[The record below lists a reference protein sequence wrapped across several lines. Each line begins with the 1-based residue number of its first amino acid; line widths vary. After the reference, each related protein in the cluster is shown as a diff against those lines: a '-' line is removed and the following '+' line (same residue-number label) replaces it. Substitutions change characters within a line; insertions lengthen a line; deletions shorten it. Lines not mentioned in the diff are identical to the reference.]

1 MFQVSTSASHQADD
15 AQHKRLYTCSQQEFG
30 SELRAPLPTGGTL
43 PSPLDE
49 CRGGEG
55 FPIPGKPQL
64 PPIQPQN
71 NSWAGCQPPA
81 STSQPSPGGTRQSVR
96 GALDS
101 CALPVGVETPPL
113 PWADPTAVLPPALPL
128 CRQCLFPGQR
138 LAKTGGALSLSLR
151 LISSFFFVKNNLQK
165 FKISKQLPGSRTPCE
180 STGRNFIEP
189 TYIFCSP

>member
-15 AQHKRLYTCSQQEFG
+15 AQHKRLYTCSEQEFG
-30 SELRAPLPTGGTL
+30 SELTGPLPTRGTL

-49 CRGGEG
+49 CSRGEE

-81 STSQPSPGGTRQSVR
+81 STFQPSPGRTRQCQCQRSSGLLCR
-96 GALDS
+96 HQLG
-101 CALPVGVETPPL
+101 GMETPPL
-113 PWADPTAVLPPALPL
+113 PRADPMAVLPPALPL

-138 LAKTGGALSLSLR
+138 LAKTGGALSLSLS
-151 LISSFFFVKNNLQK
+151 LSGSFPPFFFVKNNLQK
-165 FKISKQLPGSRTPCE
+165 FKITKQLPGSRTPC
-180 STGRNFIEP
+180 
-189 TYIFCSP
+189 